1 MTADRLHVC
10 LVGPLPPPSGG
21 MANQTRQLAELLRGE
36 GFQVDLVQTNA
47 PYRPAFVRHLRVV
60 RALFRLIPYFLRL
73 WKQLARADV
82 VHLMANSGW
91 SWFLYSVPA
100 SIAARLRAVPLVV
113 NYRGGEAEPFL
124 ERNAWAVRLVVR
136 RAAALV
142 VPSGFLQQVFQRFG
156 MASVI
161 VPNIVDLARF
171 RPSPR
176 PAGQG
181 IHLLV
186 ARNLEPIYD
195 NETAIRALA
204 LLSKDLPH
212 ARLTIAG
219 EGPLSA
225 SLERLAREL
234 GVADQVRLCGRL
246 ANADMPGLYASAD
259 VCLNPSLVDNMPIS
273 LLESLASGVPVVST
287 RVGGV
292 PYLVEHERTAL
303 LVEPGDP
310 GAMARAVLRL
320 LRDEALAARL
330 KSAGLEHVRRFDWP
344 SVRPRLLA
352 VYAAAT
358 NRGVDVTAG
367 VA

>member
-1 MTADRLHVC
+1 
-10 LVGPLPPPSGG
+10 

-47 PYRPAFVRHLRVV
+47 PYRPAFVRHLRAV
-60 RALFRLIPYFLRL
+60 RAFFRLVPYGVRL
-73 WKQLARADV
+73 WKQLANADL

-91 SWFLYSVPA
+91 SWFFFALPA
-100 SIAARLRAVPLVV
+100 AVAARLKAVPLVV
-113 NYRGGEAEPFL
+113 NYRGGGAESFL
-124 ERNAWAVRLVVR
+124 ERNAWAVRPIVG

-142 VPSGFLQQVFQRFG
+142 VPSGFLQEVFRRFG
-156 MASVI
+156 MPSVI
-161 VPNIVDLARF
+161 VPNIVDLAQF
-171 RPSPR
+171 RPAPVR
-176 PAGQG
+176 RGGQG
-181 IHLLV
+181 VHLLV

-204 LLSKDLPH
+204 ILRNDVPD

-219 EGPLSA
+219 EGPLRA
-225 SLERLAREL
+225 SLERLASEL
-234 GVADQVRLCGRL
+234 GVADAVRFCGRV
-246 ANADMPGLYASAD
+246 ANADMPLLYASAD

-292 PYLVEHERTAL
+292 AYLVEHDRTAL

-310 GAMARAVLRL
+310 AAMAQAVLRL
-320 LRDEALAARL
+320 LRDASLRARL
-330 KSAGLEHVRRFDWP
+330 RQSGLDHVRGFDWP
-344 SVRPRLLA
+344 GVRPQLLA

-358 NRGVDVTAG
+358 NRAVDVRAG